1 MSLTQPIYLSLFLPL
16 ALVLSAVLR
25 AGQAYRWWQ
34 SLLGLLFL
42 LAAGWQQ
49 PLVFLCWIGLN
60 LAISYTKGRLRTG
73 LALCVNLAALLMVK
87 LLPAG
92 QSHLFLPLGLS
103 YAAFQALAFHLD
115 AQQGRLRDF
124 FFFLLF
130 FPKLTAGPLASYQEL
145 AQQQPVRD
153 RLWPDMEQGLM
164 RLTQGLV
171 KKLLIADRLALLT
184 SAVYQAPPQERGL
197 VLALLGLLVFPLQLY
212 FDFSGYTDMALG
224 AARCLGYALPE
235 NFNRPF
241 AADSL
246 RDFWRRWHLSLTS
259 WFGKYVYLP
268 LGGSRRGAARSLC
281 NTLAVFLLIA
291 LWHGIGWGFVL
302 WGLINALIVSLER
315 GGWIKPLSWPRFLR
329 RSYVYAVSC
338 AGFLF
343 FAANGQVQP
352 ALSAFFQP
360 INAQLALAQLSPGNL
375 LALLLAV
382 LWLLIE
388 GRGLFSRL
396 PQPLRYLLSLA
407 ALVLSLLSAFGAG
420 HLPFIYGGY

>member
-1 MSLTQPIYLSLFLPL
+1 MSLAQPVHLSLFLPL
-16 ALVLSAVLR
+16 ALVLSAFLR
-25 AGQAYRWWQ
+25 ARPGYRWWQ

-60 LAISYTKGRLRTG
+60 LPISYTKGRLRTG
-73 LALCVNLAALLMVK
+73 LALCINLAALLVVK
-87 LLPAG
+87 LLPGG
-92 QSHLFLPLGLS
+92 QSRLFLPLGLS

-115 AQQGRLRDF
+115 GQQARPRDL

-130 FPKLTAGPLASYQEL
+130 FPKLTAGPLAEYSQL
-145 AQQQPVRD
+145 VSQQPARD
-153 RLWPDMEQGLM
+153 RIWPDLEQGLVRM
-164 RLTQGLV
+164 TQGLV

-184 SAVYQAPPQERGL
+184 STVYQSPAQERGL
-197 VLALLGLLVFPLQLY
+197 ALALMGLLVFPLQLY

-235 NFNRPF
+235 NFRRPF

-246 RDFWRRWHLSLTS
+246 RDFWRRWHISLTS

-268 LGGSRRGAARSLC
+268 LGGSRCSPGRSLC
-281 NTLAVFLLIA
+281 NSLAVFLLIA

-302 WGLINALIVSLER
+302 WGLINALLVSVER
-315 GGWIKPLSWPRFLR
+315 RQWIRPHSWPRFLR
-329 RSYVYAVSC
+329 RTYVYAASSL
-338 AGFLF
+338 GFLF
-343 FAANGQVQP
+343 FAANGQVQS

-360 INAQLALAQLSPGNL
+360 GNNQLALAQLSPGNL

-382 LWLLIE
+382 LWLFIE

-396 PQPLRYLLSLA
+396 PQPLRYLLTLTG
-407 ALVLSLLSAFGAG
+407 LVLSLLAAFGAA